1 MQTHVKVLAA
11 LFIVFGALGVLA
23 ALGLMAIFGGTMGI
37 VGAAGD
43 EEGRAI
49 ALPIIGLTGTLLTAF
64 LLVLSIPGLV
74 TGFGLLSYKNWAR
87 VLGIVLS
94 ALQLI
99 NIPFGTVLGAYGL
112 WVLLS
117 KETEQLFQETGPLV
131 RGS

>member
-74 TGFGLLSYKNWAR
+74 TGFGLLSYRNWAR